1 MDSDE
6 EEDLPVQGLDPTKF
20 SADDPAMLEY
30 LEKHGYAVIKGAAD
44 AQAIKRAHDDFWD
57 FHEGLG
63 DEDGQ
68 CEQVLRSDPS
78 TWGRDFL
85 PHAAT
90 GIITGCGFGQVGGQ
104 CEQDPLPKIH
114 CPRVS
119 LLLEPACLQQSR
131 FCWNL
136 RTLPAVRA
144 AFEQI
149 WDTSDLVT
157 SYDGG
162 NAFRPWEARPEWRT
176 QGGWWHCD
184 QNGLRPGRRGRVCV
198 QGLVTLTPAHEWT
211 GGFCVMPGARARVN
225 GGG

>member
-114 CPRVS
+114 CPRSIAQDPLPTSLAFAGTCLPATVS
-119 LLLEPACLQQSR
+119 LLLEPAD
-131 FCWNL
+131 
-136 RTLPAVRA
+136 PACRA
-144 AFEQI
+144 
-149 WDTSDLVT
+149 
-157 SYDGG
+157 
-162 NAFRPWEARPEWRT
+162 
-176 QGGWWHCD
+176 
-184 QNGLRPGRRGRVCV
+184 GR
-198 QGLVTLTPAHEWT
+198 L
-211 GGFCVMPGARARVN
+211 
-225 GGG
+225 

>member
-90 GIITGCGFGQVGGQ
+90 GIITGCGFGQ
-104 CEQDPLPKIH
+104 
-114 CPRVS
+114 
-119 LLLEPACLQQSR
+119 SR

-211 GGFCVMPGARARVN
+211 GGFCVMPGARARPWRRMSTHAHAPHMHARLLSPRVIPRASF
-225 GGG
+225 